1 MRLPSKVTPFKDS
14 TLSLLPL
21 LLKEINKGDI
31 SPLTLLEKVRDRAG
45 EISNFTEA
53 LDCLFALNKVE
64 LNEQAELLSHVN

>member
-31 SPLTLLEKVRDRAG
+31 SPLALLEKVRDKVG
-45 EISNFTEA
+45 GISNFTEA
-53 LDCLFALNKVE
+53 LDCLCALNKIK
-64 LNEQAELLSHVN
+64 LNEQTEFLSHVN